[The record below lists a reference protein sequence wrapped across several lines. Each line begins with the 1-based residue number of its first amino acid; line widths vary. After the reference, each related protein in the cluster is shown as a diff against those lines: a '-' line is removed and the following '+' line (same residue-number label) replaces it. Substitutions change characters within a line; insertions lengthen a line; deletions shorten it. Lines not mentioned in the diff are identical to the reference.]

1 MDDSGQHVGGNW
13 QFCDTECDTINA
25 TATATANATVTSDKM
40 ATVTSDNATV
50 TSDKLATDSLSSST
64 PPSVDAKGSTLG
76 PGITISYIVSSLSDP
91 VVVLSPEYRGYN
103 K

>member
-25 TATATANATVTSDKM
+25 TAFANATVTSDKM
-40 ATVTSDNATV
+40 ATVTSDSATVTSGSATV
-50 TSDKLATDSLSSST
+50 TSDKMATASLSSST

-76 PGITISYIVSSLSDP
+76 PGITISYIVGSLSDP
-91 VVVLSPEYRGYN
+91 VVVLG
-103 K
+103 